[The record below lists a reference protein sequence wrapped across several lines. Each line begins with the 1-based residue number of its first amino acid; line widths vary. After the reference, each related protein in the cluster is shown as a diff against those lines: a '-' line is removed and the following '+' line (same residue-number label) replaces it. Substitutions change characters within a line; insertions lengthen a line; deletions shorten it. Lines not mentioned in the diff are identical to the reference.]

1 MVFKKMKITRTP
13 SPKVV
18 FTLMAPRSD
27 TNIKGNGGGGLRF
40 FFSFLFK
47 FSLDLNTED
56 FIDHSTLCQKMNNIV
71 LRH

>member
-18 FTLMAPRSD
+18 FTFMAPRSD
-27 TNIKGNGGGGLRF
+27 TNIKGKGGVKF
-40 FFSFLFK
+40 FFFFFLN
-47 FSLDLNTED
+47 FSLDLNTGD